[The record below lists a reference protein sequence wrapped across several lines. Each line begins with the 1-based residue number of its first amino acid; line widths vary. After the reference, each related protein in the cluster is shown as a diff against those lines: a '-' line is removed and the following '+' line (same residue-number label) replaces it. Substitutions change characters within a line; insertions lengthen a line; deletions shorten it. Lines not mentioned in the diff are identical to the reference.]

1 MMGVITWFSYQKN
14 LVLVGSRS
22 HTFKPHIKSF
32 LYNVLT
38 NLITSSKTRTNVMC
52 ADVQE
57 LLHNLRPGA
66 GGRRV
71 SKVEQA
77 QKNQGRY
84 EQGQTTQRS
93 KAIDK

>member
-1 MMGVITWFSYQKN
+1 
-14 LVLVGSRS
+14 
-22 HTFKPHIKSF
+22 
-32 LYNVLT
+32 
-38 NLITSSKTRTNVMC
+38 MC